1 MKKHFILIC
10 AACTLMASCT
20 TDNLTPS
27 TEGTNGIRVT
37 LEQPVSE
44 TLTKGLSWAD
54 NKLSFAWEKGEY
66 LTLFNT
72 TGSAI
77 GQFAAQEAGEQ
88 SQFLLEGFKLTDG
101 DSYIAA
107 LPANVTAVRNNTP
120 DFSAL
125 PVSFLGQTQNGSDNT
140 AHLKNYLYAC
150 TDPCEVTNNSISAN
164 LHNQVA
170 WIVLQFTN
178 EGSSDLYGIQSITM
192 SIQDDLFV
200 TEGTLNAT
208 APVQE
213 TGTTASSITAT
224 SLSNELTLAFTESA
238 ILPVGET
245 CRAYFTICPV
255 DLKGQNVTFTANIQ
269 GGEKME
275 IGTYNGATMKR
286 NMVGRYIVGQ
296 SSHPLPPEVNE
307 FITNLNNESVRVIN
321 VSSNIDLSNV
331 SFAELMVTS
340 PKTINI
346 AEGCTVKFGDE
357 NYFTVNADLTI
368 TGKGTIDNTTETGK
382 DAGGKTLF
390 IVKDGNFTLDGVTL
404 INDMGSHWHGDKY
417 NSAAIHYEGNANI
430 TIKNSTVKSGEF
442 TICGMW
448 TPTGTITLQNSYFE
462 SNSTN
467 ANNGSHWSYAARLR
481 GGKIVI
487 DDCEVK
493 GIQGGLSI
501 EKCSDATI
509 NSGKFYTANSA
520 EDKKDA
526 FYPLYVTDDAV
537 VTINGGEFIGA
548 NKWTNL
554 PIEGTSAV
562 VSGDNDVNKPYG
574 NIIINGGYFSGKA
587 YNHVLNLIIEP
598 NGSLEWAAVEDSS
611 KPEIKWTV
619 KKIYGYGGE
628 ELPAAP
634 AVNGNVL
641 TVNTENAQYTLD
653 GAYGSLDGKTIKFS
667 VGTYDRLYFGRSTK
681 FAGSNTV
688 YRHGAFE
695 NEPMTFEAL
704 KEYKNQ
710 TGWTEGCYYTR
721 KIEDLTFTAE
731 AGAVLSGMTYVG
743 GRHIYGS
750 ETSPVYDYVLENTI
764 TSTNNSYYQTL
775 VAKNIVYDGI
785 HFQYENPGTEPCLH
799 IATSN
804 YLTDIDGITI
814 KDCFFTGIGDPATT
828 ANEGKAAIRFYW
840 EYQNENPNNGVK
852 NLTVE
857 NTEINNFFQ
866 GIYTSSAVGVK
877 VNACFITNTV
887 HNAVAIQGGIVNHG
901 NIVITGNT
909 FANINDRIIRFGNVG
924 SGTSITITDN
934 LGEFNTGDADG
945 EVMKAGTLEDG
956 ITYDIHD
963 NYWGDGTVYNKE
975 LRDPGTDIIGNAE
988 QLKEALAA
996 VTADS
1001 PAEFTLAAGEFSTKD
1016 LTFPSNA
1023 TITLKGAGEGKTFI
1037 NAEPYKAASGCNLT
1051 FENLTIVTTK
1061 MAGTELGFS
1070 HTQNCTFRN
1079 VTFKGETFTYSSGV
1093 DTYENCTFVP
1103 NFVNGT
1109 EKYSIWCYGGV
1120 KTVFNNC
1127 TFKNNQ
1133 GKGILVYNHG
1143 DSHNYDI
1150 TVKDCQFLVESD
1162 GTTATST
1169 EKGVIEIHT
1178 ETFIANTS
1186 GTIKL
1191 SNISYDES
1199 AYGAGLWNEVNNIS
1213 KDTTTIFTIIVNGET
1228 VQNSSR

>member
-1 MKKHFILIC
+1 M
-10 AACTLMASCT
+10 AASCT

-44 TLTKGLSWAD
+44 TLTKGLSWAG

-178 EGSSDLYGIQSITM
+178 EGSSDLYGIESITM
-192 SIQDDLFV
+192 SVQDNLFV
-200 TEGTLNAT
+200 TEGSLNAT
-208 APVQE
+208 APVKE
-213 TGTTASSITAT
+213 TGTTTSSITAT
-224 SLSNELTLAFTESA
+224 QRSNELTLAFTEPA
-238 ILPVGET
+238 RLPVGET

-255 DLKGQNVTFTANIQ
+255 DLKGQNVTFTANIR
-269 GGEKME
+269 GGAKME

-307 FITNLNNESVRVIN
+307 FITNLNDESVSEIN
-321 VSSNIDLSNV
+321 VTTDIDLSSV

-346 AEGCTVKFGDE
+346 AEGCTVKLGDE
-357 NYFTVNADLTI
+357 NYFTVNADLTV

-382 DAGGKTLF
+382 DAAGKTLF
-390 IVKDGNFTLDGVTL
+390 VVKGGDFTLDGVTL
-404 INDMGSHWHGDKY
+404 INDMGSHWHGDKH

-509 NSGKFYTANSA
+509 NSGKFYTVNSEGA
-520 EDKKDA
+520 TDA

-537 VTINGGEFIGA
+537 VTINGGEFVGA

-598 NGSLEWAAVEDSS
+598 NGSLEWAAVEDQS

-653 GAYGSLDGKTIKFS
+653 GAYGSLDGKTIHFS
-667 VGTYDRLYFGRSTK
+667 AGKYDRLYFGRPTK

-695 NEPMTFEAL
+695 NEPMTFEAF
-704 KEYKNQ
+704 KEYKSQ
-710 TGWTEGCYYTR
+710 SGWTEHSYYER
-721 KIEDLTFTAE
+721 KIENLTFTAE
-731 AGAVLSGMTYVG
+731 TNAVLCGMTYVG
-743 GRHIYGS
+743 GAHVYGT
-750 ETSPVYDYVLENTI
+750 ETSPTYDYVLENTI

-804 YLTDIDGITI
+804 YLTDIDGIAI
-814 KDCFFTGIGDPATT
+814 KGCTFEGIGQPATI

-877 VNACFITNTV
+877 VNACNITNTV

-909 FANINDRIIRFGNVG
+909 FANISDRIIRFGNVG

-934 LGEFNTGDADG
+934 LGEFETGNRDG
-945 EVMKAGTLEDG
+945 EVMKAETLEDG

-963 NYWGDGTVYNKE
+963 NYWGKGKVYNKE
-975 LRDPGTDIIGNAE
+975 LRDPGTDIIENAE

-1001 PAEFTLAAGEFSTKD
+1001 PVELTLAAGEFSTKD
-1016 LTFPSNA
+1016 LTFPSGSQV
-1023 TITLKGAGEGKTFI
+1023 TIKGKGVDQTKLDVSTFPSANGADI
-1037 NAEPYKAASGCNLT
+1037 T
-1051 FENLTIVTTK
+1051 FENVTLS
-1061 MAGTELGFS
+1061 GTDADYQGFQHS
-1070 HTQNCTFRN
+1070 KKITFRN
-1079 VTFKGETFTYSSGV
+1079 VTFKGCLHTYSSV
-1093 DTYENCTFVP
+1093 ADIFENCTFEPADAANADQYAV
-1103 NFVNGT
+1103 
-1109 EKYSIWCYGGV
+1109 KCYGGATAEF
-1120 KTVFNNC
+1120 KNC
-1127 TFKNNQ
+1127 TFKNNR
-1133 GKGILVYNHG
+1133 GKGILVYKEA
-1143 DSHNYDI
+1143 DDTVYDI
-1150 TVKDCQFLVESD
+1150 KVSGCTFTRLD
-1162 GTTATST
+1162 GITPAKIK
-1169 EKGVIEIHT
+1169 KGAVEIHT
-1178 ETFIANTS
+1178 ELWPNNTR
-1186 GTIKL
+1186 GTVTIT
-1191 SNISYDES
+1191 NTTCDEI
-1199 AYGAGLWNEVNNIS
+1199 YEAGLWNEVNNNT
-1213 KDTTTIFTIIVNGET
+1213 KEKTTIFTIIVNGET
-1228 VQNSSR
+1228 VQTGSR

>member
-1 MKKHFILIC
+1 MKARYLSVFAVC
-10 AACTLMASCT
+10 ALAASCT
-20 TDNLTPS
+20 SEKFDTPS
-27 TEGTNGIRVT
+27 LEGKQGVIAT
-37 LEQPVSE
+37 LEQPESE
-44 TLTKGLSWAD
+44 ILTKGLNWNE
-54 NKLSFAWEKGEY
+54 NKLEFAWEIGEN
-66 LTLFNT
+66 LAVFNVEARAV
-72 TGSAI
+72 SR
-77 GQFAAQEAGEQ
+77 FEAQEAGTT
-88 SQFLLEGFKLTDG
+88 SQFTLKGFSLENGA
-101 DSYIAA
+101 SYVTA
-107 LPANVTAVRNNTP
+107 LPPSTSNYSKAGT
-120 DFSAL
+120 DISKL

-140 AHLKNYLYAC
+140 DHLMDYLYAS
-150 TDPCEVTNNSISAN
+150 TEASVAENNAIN
-164 LHNQVA
+164 VDLHNQVS

-178 EGSSDLYGIQSITM
+178 ESSTRLDGIESITM

-200 TEGTLNAT
+200 TEGTMDASS
-208 APVQE
+208 PVIE

-224 SLSNELTLAFTESA
+224 AHSNELTLAFTTPAE
-238 ILPVGET
+238 LPVGAT

-255 DLKGQNVTFTANIQ
+255 DLKGQNVTFTANIIN
-269 GGEKME
+269 GTKME

-296 SSHPLPPEVNE
+296 SAHPLPPEVNE
-307 FITNLNNESVRVIN
+307 FIANLNDESVSEIN
-321 VSSNIDLSNV
+321 VTSDIDLSSV

-340 PKTINI
+340 PKTINV
-346 AEGCTVKFGDE
+346 AEGCTVKLGDE
-357 NYFTVNADLTI
+357 NYFTVNADLTV

-382 DAGGKTLF
+382 DAAGKTLF
-390 IVKDGNFTLDGVTL
+390 VVKGGDFTLDGVTL

-467 ANNGSHWSYAARLR
+467 ANNGRHWSYAARLR

-520 EDKKDA
+520 EDKQDA

-537 VTINGGEFIGA
+537 VTINGGEFVGA

-667 VGTYDRLYFGRSTK
+667 AGTYDRLYFGRSTK

-785 HFQYENPGTEPCLH
+785 HFQYENPGTEPCLQ

-814 KDCFFTGIGDPATT
+814 TGCFFTGNGAPATT
-828 ANEGKAAIRFYW
+828 PNEGKAAIRFYW
-840 EYQNENPNNGVK
+840 ESQTENPNNGVK

-857 NTEINNFFQ
+857 NTEINNFYQ

-877 VNACFITNTV
+877 VDACFITNTV
-887 HNAVAIQGGIVNHG
+887 HNAVALQNGNVIMNQGNLI
-901 NIVITGNT
+901 ITNNT
-909 FANINDRIIRFGNVG
+909 FANIGDRIIRFGNVG

-934 LGEFNTGDADG
+934 LGETNTGDANG

-963 NYWGDGTVYNKE
+963 NYWGNGKVYNKE
-975 LRDPGTDIIGNAE
+975 LRDPIENAE

-1001 PAEFTLAAGEFSTKD
+1001 PVELTLAAGEFSTKD

-1023 TITLKGAGEGKTFI
+1023 TITLKGAGEGNTFI
-1037 NAEPYKAASGCNLT
+1037 NAEPYKAASGCNLV

-1061 MAGTELGFS
+1061 MAGTELGFQ

-1079 VTFKGETFTYSSGV
+1079 VTFKGETFTYSSGA
-1093 DTYENCTFVP
+1093 DIYENCTFEP

-1109 EKYSIWCYGGV
+1109 DKYSIWCYGGV

-1127 TFKNNQ
+1127 TFKNNK

-1150 TVKDCQFLVESD
+1150 TVKDCKFLVESD
-1162 GTTATST
+1162 GTTETGT
-1169 EKGVIEIHT
+1169 EKGAIEIHT
-1178 ETFIANTS
+1178 ETFVANTS
-1186 GTIKL
+1186 GTINL
-1191 SNISYDES
+1191 SNISYDEA
-1199 AYGAGLWNEVNNIS
+1199 AYGAGLWNEVNNNT
-1213 KDTTTIFTIIVNGET
+1213 KEKTTIFTIIVNGVT
-1228 VQNSSR
+1228 VQKGSR

>member
-1 MKKHFILIC
+1 MKARYLSVFAVC
-10 AACTLMASCT
+10 ALAASCT
-20 TDNLTPS
+20 SEKFDTPS
-27 TEGTNGIRVT
+27 LEGKQGVIAT
-37 LEQPVSE
+37 LEQPESE
-44 TLTKGLSWAD
+44 ILTKGLNWNE
-54 NKLSFAWEKGEY
+54 NKLEFAWEIGEN
-66 LTLFNT
+66 LAVFNVEA
-72 TGSAI
+72 GAVSR
-77 GQFAAQEAGEQ
+77 FEAQEAGTT
-88 SQFLLEGFKLTDG
+88 SQFTLKGFSLENGA
-101 DSYIAA
+101 SYVTA
-107 LPANVTAVRNNTP
+107 LPPSTSNYSKAGT
-120 DFSAL
+120 DISKL

-140 AHLKNYLYAC
+140 DHLMDYLYAS
-150 TDPCEVTNNSISAN
+150 TEASVAENNAIN
-164 LHNQVA
+164 VDLHNQVS

-178 EGSSDLYGIQSITM
+178 ESSTRLYGIESITM

-200 TEGTLNAT
+200 TEGTMDASS
-208 APVQE
+208 PVIE

-224 SLSNELTLAFTESA
+224 AHSNELTLAFTTPAE
-238 ILPVGET
+238 LPVGAT

-255 DLKGQNVTFTANIQ
+255 DLKGQNVTFTANIIN
-269 GGEKME
+269 GTKME

-296 SSHPLPPEVNE
+296 SAHPLPPEVNE
-307 FITNLNNESVRVIN
+307 FIANLNDESVSEIN
-321 VSSNIDLSNV
+321 VTSDIDLSSV

-340 PKTINI
+340 PKTINV
-346 AEGCTVKFGDE
+346 AEGCTVKLGDE
-357 NYFTVNADLTI
+357 NYFTVNADLTV

-382 DAGGKTLF
+382 DAAGKTLF
-390 IVKDGNFTLDGVTL
+390 VVKGGDFTLDGVTL

-520 EDKKDA
+520 EDKQDA

-537 VTINGGEFIGA
+537 VTINGGEFVGA

-667 VGTYDRLYFGRSTK
+667 AGTYDRLYFGRSTK

-710 TGWTEGCYYTR
+710 TVWTEGCYYTR

-963 NYWGDGTVYNKE
+963 NYWGNGKVYNKE
-975 LRDPGTDIIGNAE
+975 LRDPIENAE

-1001 PAEFTLAAGEFSTKD
+1001 PVELTLAAGEFSTSG
-1016 LTFPSNA
+1016 LTFPSGSQV
-1023 TITLKGAGEGKTFI
+1023 TIKGEGVDQTILDVSTFPSANGADI
-1037 NAEPYKAASGCNLT
+1037 T
-1051 FENLTIVTTK
+1051 FENVTLS
-1061 MAGTELGFS
+1061 GTDADYQGFQHS
-1070 HTQNCTFRN
+1070 KKITFRN
-1079 VTFKGETFTYSSGV
+1079 VTFKGCLHTYSSV
-1093 DTYENCTFVP
+1093 ADIFENCTFEPADAANADQYAV
-1103 NFVNGT
+1103 
-1109 EKYSIWCYGGV
+1109 KCYGGATAEF
-1120 KTVFNNC
+1120 KNC
-1127 TFKNNQ
+1127 TFKNNR
-1133 GKGILVYNHG
+1133 GKGILVYKEA
-1143 DSHNYDI
+1143 DDTVYDI
-1150 TVKDCQFLVESD
+1150 KVSGCTFTRLD
-1162 GTTATST
+1162 GITPAKIK
-1169 EKGVIEIHT
+1169 KGAVEIHT
-1178 ETFIANTS
+1178 ELWPNNTK
-1186 GTIKL
+1186 GTVTIT
-1191 SNISYDES
+1191 NTTCDEI
-1199 AYGAGLWNEVNNIS
+1199 YEAGLWNEVNNNT
-1213 KDTTTIFTIIVNGET
+1213 KEKTTIFTIIVNGVT
-1228 VQNSSR
+1228 VQKGSR